1 MNAHQEPHQ
10 LPPEPDSSR
19 PTPLLVD
26 AREAARLLGIG
37 TRLLWALTNRREVPS
52 VRIGRLVKYRP
63 SDLRAYVEGLRR

>member
-1 MNAHQEPHQ
+1 MNARHEPEK
-10 LPPEPDSSR
+10 LTSEPESSR
-19 PTPLLVD
+19 PTPLLVN

-63 SDLRAYVEGLRR
+63 SDLQAYVEGLRR